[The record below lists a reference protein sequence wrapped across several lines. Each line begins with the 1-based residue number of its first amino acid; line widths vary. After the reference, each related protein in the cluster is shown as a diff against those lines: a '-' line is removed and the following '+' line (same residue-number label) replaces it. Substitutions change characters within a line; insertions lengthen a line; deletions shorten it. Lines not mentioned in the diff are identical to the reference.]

1 MLETVSG
8 GLTPASKG
16 LRLQAKLGD
25 GLDDAVEEVEV
36 VHDVWDYGERP
47 HVMPAG
53 AIPRSSADSDV
64 LQSQPSQTTFPSLL
78 LKAQPHTSFNC
89 LQVPWIPT
97 TSRNN
102 PQTKTQVD
110 LNRAYHENRM
120 LNVLATPSQETS
132 TWTTPPRQSGP
143 STSLKRNGTT
153 MSS

>member
-25 GLDDAVEEVEV
+25 GLDDAVEEV
-36 VHDVWDYGERP
+36 D
-47 HVMPAG
+47 AG

-89 LQVPWIPT
+89 LQVPWIST